1 MCVAVVGSGRGG
13 EVRQVGVFENRLEIL
28 CKMGARLAKGGRRL
42 SFCHDADPCGYGL
55 HYLLTSCGHS
65 CIVVAPSLIPMKSG
79 DRVKTDRSCEGRLG
93 ATVMRYRRLRRLRG
107 AILDCRCAALC
118 HRACRGEGMVW
129 RSNKGMLLLI
139 CVNRPPHHGQFAE
152 RDARCSKAARS
163 RLEGSMGRARSRCHV
178 SRCSW
183 THGNQYP
190 SPGVLEGESQI
201 LPKCLLSSGSRLNNC
216 GYGVEDQSTGRG
228 RLACRETNYS
238 RFAQCDTTQK
248 YCANISA

>member
-1 MCVAVVGSGRGG
+1 MVHKATVCVAVVGSGRGG

-107 AILDCRCAALC
+107 AILDCRCARRSA
-118 HRACRGEGMVW
+118 RGPGRDEGMV
-129 RSNKGMLLLI
+129 LPI
-139 CVNRPPHHGQFAE
+139 EQ
-152 RDARCSKAARS
+152 RDVALDLRKPA
-163 RLEGSMGRARSRCHV
+163 
-178 SRCSW
+178 
-183 THGNQYP
+183 P
-190 SPGVLEGESQI
+190 SPWPI
-201 LPKCLLSSGSRLNNC
+201 C
-216 GYGVEDQSTGRG
+216 
-228 RLACRETNYS
+228 
-238 RFAQCDTTQK
+238 
-248 YCANISA
+248 